1 MIFSIF
7 LKMKL
12 FLGQVLATAAFA
24 QQNATSEEEG
34 RKVPDRS
41 PLQRLETLQRFG
53 EEWCEANLKETQA
66 IRWVNKINLN
76 SVRLRKRYSICG
88 WFSVHIEHG
97 GPNPESR

>member
-1 MIFSIF
+1 
-7 LKMKL
+7 MKL
-12 FLGQVLATAAFA
+12 FLGQLLATAALA

-53 EEWCEANLKETQA
+53 AEWSEANLKENQA
-66 IRWVNKINLN
+66 ARWMDKINVN
-76 SVRLRKRYSICG
+76 SERLRKRYSICG